1 MSISIIYCDSN
12 LLKNLHPLPS
22 WTKLVV
28 SLLLRPTVVEYQYQH
43 QLYGTEISWK
53 ICTHFLLHTV
63 LHKLRLCFITIYATT
78 ISSKIFPSVQNVAQ
92 TRIVFH
98 INICDSSKIFPTVQ
112 NVAKT
117 CIVASSGSIF
127 PPNLFGNEDEHWLQS
142 KTHFSARLS
151 TSNVDFGTNPFHSA
165 AHSKNQKRSIH

>member
-53 ICTHFLLHTV
+53 ICTHFLLHTI
-63 LHKLRLCFITIYATT
+63 LHKLTLCFISIYATA
-78 ISSKIFPSVQNVAQ
+78 I
-92 TRIVFH
+92 
-98 INICDSSKIFPTVQ
+98 SSKIFPTVQ
-112 NVAKT
+112 NVAQT
-117 CIVASSGSIF
+117 RIVASSGSIF